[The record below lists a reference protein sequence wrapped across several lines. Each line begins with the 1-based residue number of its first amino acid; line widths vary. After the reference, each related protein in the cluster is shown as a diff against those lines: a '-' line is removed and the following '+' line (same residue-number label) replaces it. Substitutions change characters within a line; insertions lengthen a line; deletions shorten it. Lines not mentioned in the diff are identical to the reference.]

1 MARAMASELQCQR
14 VIDPLS
20 FGESVPL
27 VQTVNH
33 LVRTAL
39 SGYKFNFIRT
49 IIYLEDNKELTK
61 ENGYK

>member
-33 LVRTAL
+33 LVGDGIARATSSIL
-39 SGYKFNFIRT
+39 SEQLFT
-49 IIYLEDNKELTK
+49 
-61 ENGYK
+61 